1 MLLTVESNF
10 WQKMQNHEFVLI
22 LKEMKCLR
30 RQQFLFFGP
39 QFDKKARNIIVVSI
53 WTCAWDLTFSWNNKL
68 TLTNSWQSLAIIQ
81 TALLHPPTSIFN
93 QLLAIYVSSIRITGM
108 EEGLKF
114 WRRGWAVLKGRLMQQ
129 VLLLFLPKYRIA
141 IAPMGPYIRP
151 ACSCPWPAIHAP
163 CSDGPSL
170 IPTYI

>member
-114 WRRGWAVLKGRLMQQ
+114 WRRGLAVHIRRSFNTTGFASISAKILNRDCPHRSGLPYMPP
-129 VLLLFLPKYRIA
+129 VLTALP
-141 IAPMGPYIRP
+141 
-151 ACSCPWPAIHAP
+151 
-163 CSDGPSL
+163 
-170 IPTYI
+170 